1 MSSATTNTEAN
12 AFDGLDRINSNSKA
26 TECLIIY
33 DWDDTILPTSWL
45 RSLGYLSNNISDMIG
60 TPPPN
65 LPAHVASMMRLIEDT
80 TVENFRQAMSL
91 GRVIIITNSSCLWV
105 PFTAKRFFP
114 KLSQIIEA
122 GGFEVYS
129 ARPAQAENAGPNY
142 VYLPSMAVTWKTDK
156 FREMLGTTPY
166 QTCVSI
172 GDGFAE
178 RCAVLAIA
186 TSKMSGK
193 AVRFPLQPSGAV
205 MLEQLKHM
213 LRNLEDIVMDNRTG
227 DLYLNT
233 STGSY
238 RIIPVQPTAPDN
250 VAIPLAQSTTNAT
263 MSKVSSPPTTTESE
277 KQNPGIMQALT
288 SGLAY
293 YGRSIGNRMS
303 IVSGVMGSSGKGQV
317 ATPKGLEQRKPI
329 WTVSSSTTQS
339 GIQDENSVTVTDE
352 LSTSI
357 RVEIMNSTTSSSA
370 RITRL

>member
-1 MSSATTNTEAN
+1 MSSATAYTEVN

-65 LPAHVASMMRLIEDT
+65 LPGHVASMMRLIEDA

-91 GRVIIITNSSCLWV
+91 GRVIIITNSSCMWV

-114 KLSQIIEA
+114 KLSQIIET
-122 GGFEVYS
+122 GCFEVYS
-129 ARPAQAENAGPNY
+129 ARPVQAENAGPNY

-156 FREMLGTTPY
+156 FREMVGSTPY

-186 TSKMSGK
+186 SSKMSGK

-205 MLEQLKHM
+205 LLEQLKIM
-213 LRNLEDIVMDNRTG
+213 LRNLEDVVMDNRTG

-233 STGSY
+233 TTGSY
-238 RIIPVQPTAPDN
+238 RIIPVQGTGSEPM
-250 VAIPLAQSTTNAT
+250 AIPLTS
-263 MSKVSSPPTTTESE
+263 SKPPMEKMHAAPVESE
-277 KQNPGIMQALT
+277 KQSASAPQQGIMQALA
-288 SGLAY
+288 SGLVY
-293 YGRSIGNRMS
+293 YGKSIGNRMS
-303 IVSGVMGSSGKGQV
+303 LVSTGTTGAGGKGSN
-317 ATPKGLEQRKPI
+317 TPKGERKPI
-329 WTVSSSTTQS
+329 WTVSSSTTTTSS
-339 GIQDENSVTVTDE
+339 GIQDENRVSVTE
-352 LSTSI
+352 ESSTSI
-357 RVEIMNSTTSSSA
+357 RVEIMNTSSST
-370 RITRL
+370 RMTRL

>member
-1 MSSATTNTEAN
+1 MSSATVNTETN

-65 LPAHVASMMRLIEDT
+65 LPGHVASMMRLIEDA

-114 KLSQIIEA
+114 KLSQIIET
-122 GGFEVYS
+122 GCFEVYS
-129 ARPAQAENAGPNY
+129 ARPVQAENAGPNY

-156 FREMLGTTPY
+156 FREMVGSTPY
-166 QTCVSI
+166 QTCVSV

-186 TSKMSGK
+186 NSKMSGK

-205 MLEQLKHM
+205 LLEQLKIM
-213 LRNLEDIVMDNRTG
+213 LRNLDDVVMDNRTG

-233 STGSY
+233 TTGSY
-238 RIIPVQPTAPDN
+238 RIIPVQASGSESVP
-250 VAIPLAQSTTNAT
+250 IPLTN
-263 MSKVSSPPTTTESE
+263 SKPSMERIQAPAETE
-277 KQNPGIMQALT
+277 KQTSSNTQPGIMQALA
-288 SGLAY
+288 SGLVY
-293 YGRSIGNRMS
+293 YGKSIGNRMS
-303 IVSGVMGSSGKGQV
+303 LVSTGTGAGGKGSN
-317 ATPKGLEQRKPI
+317 TPKGDRKPI
-329 WTVSSSTTQS
+329 WTVSSSTTTTQT
-339 GIQDENSVTVTDE
+339 GIQDENRVSLTE
-352 LSTSI
+352 ESSTSI
-357 RVEIMNSTTSSSA
+357 RVEIMNTSSST

>member
-1 MSSATTNTEAN
+1 MSSATATIEAN
-12 AFDGLDRINSNSKA
+12 AFEGLECINSNSKA

-65 LPAHVASMMRLIEDT
+65 LPGHVASMMRLIEDA

-114 KLSQIIEA
+114 KLSQIIET

-156 FREMLGTTPY
+156 FREMLGSTSY

-178 RCAVLAIA
+178 RCAVLAVA
-186 TSKMSGK
+186 NSRMSGK

-205 MLEQLKHM
+205 LLEQLKIM
-213 LRNLEDIVMDNRTG
+213 LKNLEDVVMDNRTG

-233 STGSY
+233 STGAY
-238 RIIPVQPTAPDN
+238 RIIPVQPSGSDSAP
-250 VAIPLAQSTTNAT
+250 IPLSASSNSYKSAEKIPIETTDKQPPAQ
-263 MSKVSSPPTTTESE
+263 
-277 KQNPGIMQALT
+277 PGIMQALA
-288 SGLAY
+288 SGLVY
-293 YGRSIGNRMS
+293 YSKSISNRMS
-303 IVSGVMGSSGKGQV
+303 LVSGGTGTGKPSN
-317 ATPKGLEQRKPI
+317 TPKGERKPI
-329 WTVSSSTTQS
+329 WTVSSSSTQQ
-339 GIQDENSVTVTDE
+339 GIQDENVVSMSE
-352 LSTSI
+352 ESSI
-357 RVEIMNSTTSSSA
+357 RVEIMNTSSSA
-370 RITRL
+370 TRITRL

>member
-1 MSSATTNTEAN
+1 MSSAAAKMEAN
-12 AFDGLDRINSNSKA
+12 AYEGLDRINSNSKA
-26 TECLIIY
+26 TDCLTIY

-65 LPAHVASMMRLIEDT
+65 LPGHVASMMRLIEDA
-80 TVENFRQAMSL
+80 TVDNFRQAMSL

-156 FREMLGTTPY
+156 FREMLGGTPY

-178 RCAVLAIA
+178 RCAVLAVA
-186 TSKMSGK
+186 NSRMSGK

-205 MLEQLKHM
+205 LLEQLKMM
-213 LRNLEDIVMDNRTG
+213 LKNLEDVVMDNRTG

-233 STGSY
+233 STGAY
-238 RIIPVQPTAPDN
+238 RIIPVQPSGQESSAPIALGASSN
-250 VAIPLAQSTTNAT
+250 ANSYKSTNEKIIDTD
-263 MSKVSSPPTTTESE
+263 
-277 KQNPGIMQALT
+277 KQNTASSQPGIMQALA
-288 SGLAY
+288 SGLVY
-293 YGRSIGNRMS
+293 YGKSISNRMS
-303 IVSGVMGSSGKGQV
+303 LVSGGTGKPSN
-317 ATPKGLEQRKPI
+317 TPKGERKPI
-329 WTVSSSTTQS
+329 WTVSSSANQQ
-339 GIQDENSVTVTDE
+339 GVQDENIVSMSE
-352 LSTSI
+352 ESSI
-357 RVEIMNSTTSSSA
+357 RVEIMNTSSSA
-370 RITRL
+370 TRITRL

>member
-1 MSSATTNTEAN
+1 MSSATANIEAN
-12 AFDGLDRINSNSKA
+12 AFDGLDRIHSNSKA

-65 LPAHVASMMRLIEDT
+65 LPGHVASMMRLIEDA
-80 TVENFRQAMSL
+80 TVDNFRQAMAL

-156 FREMLGTTPY
+156 FREMVGSVPY

-186 TSKMSGK
+186 NSRMSGK

-205 MLEQLKHM
+205 LLEQLKIM
-213 LRNLEDIVMDNRTG
+213 LRNLEDVVMDSRTG

-238 RIIPVQPTAPDN
+238 RIIPVQPTGSAEQPI
-250 VAIPLAQSTTNAT
+250 AIPLTTA
-263 MSKVSSPPTTTESE
+263 KPTTERMHPPVDTE
-277 KQNPGIMQALT
+277 KQSSSNSQQGIMQALA
-288 SGLAY
+288 SGLVY
-293 YGRSIGNRMS
+293 YGKSIGNRMS
-303 IVSGVMGSSGKGQV
+303 LVSGGSGTGTKGSN
-317 ATPKGLEQRKPI
+317 TPKGERKPI
-329 WTVSSSTTQS
+329 WTVSSSSTTTQP
-339 GIQDENSVTVTDE
+339 GIQDENRISLTE
-352 LSTSI
+352 ESSTSI
-357 RVEIMNSTTSSSA
+357 RVEIMNTSSST